1 MAEFI
6 TTLGISFQIENI
18 IKNARN
24 KLVLVS
30 PYLQLS
36 PLFFDRLK
44 DATQRGVMLKVVF
57 GKNELDPS
65 KYDALSSLANIE
77 LFFYQN
83 LHAKCYFNER
93 TMVITS
99 MNMYEFSEKNNR
111 EMGIFIDRSADAAIF
126 NKAVEETLSIVSSA
140 QNVTTT
146 NGKTYSYPVG
156 RTPSG
161 NSSMPGTGFCIRC
174 DEPINYNPAKPLCAS
189 CLGVWSYYGD
199 IHYLEQVCHQC
210 GKPHD
215 TSMAKPECRGCY
227 QRAAVKQS

>member
-18 IKNARN
+18 IKNASN

-44 DATQRGVMLKVVF
+44 DATQRGVRITVIF
-57 GKNELDPS
+57 GKNELIPS
-65 KYDALSSLANIE
+65 EYDALSSLDNIE

-111 EMGIFIDRSADAAIF
+111 EMGIFINRSVDADIF
-126 NKAVEETLSIVSSA
+126 NKAVEETHSILSSA

-146 NGKTYSYPVG
+146 QGKTYSYPVS
-156 RTPSG
+156 R
-161 NSSMPGTGFCIRC
+161 SSKSNKSSSSKTGFCIRC
-174 DEPINYNPAKPLCAS
+174 DEPINYDPAKPFCFGS
-189 CLGVWSYYGD
+189 CYGVWSYYGD
-199 IHYLEQVCHQC
+199 IYYSEQVCHQC
-210 GKPHD
+210 GKKHD
-215 TSMAKPECRGCY
+215 T
-227 QRAAVKQS
+227 